1 MPYDSYRQPFREHDI
16 RAMTDISLD
25 NEQMCFLERTQSPN
39 ANSKLIAFG
48 LMTHLEFLTLFGS
61 FTIV

>member
-1 MPYDSYRQPFREHDI
+1 
-16 RAMTDISLD
+16 LD
-25 NEQMCFLERTQSPN
+25 LFILEKSPN

-61 FTIV
+61 FTIVGQENVSNSQTQQIRKTLAPILKT